1 MLVTGKRYNYD
12 EVDSAPAGS
21 IGLVYYSGERKPEF
35 DFIIKDDGNIIPKN
49 YPHECNYTVKSYFF
63 REYNIE
69 FAYISEQP
77 FVPTLGPIDVKNIN
91 KLPVGAILKWTYG
104 STKMRWVR
112 EENCKWLNLQDQDTL
127 YENWKW
133 DQSGEYTVIDLP

>member
-12 EVDSAPAGS
+12 EVDNAPAGS
-21 IGLVYYSGERKPEF
+21 ICLVYHKDRRNPEF
-35 DFIIKDDGNIIPKN
+35 DFIMKENGHILSKGYPKEARWT
-49 YPHECNYTVKSYFF
+49 PRGYFLP
-63 REYNIE
+63 EYNIE
-69 FAYISEQP
+69 FAYIPEQP

-91 KLPVGAILKWTYG
+91 KLPVGAILKWTWM

-127 YENWKW
+127 YGNWKW